1 MNSLQ
6 AVSWLAAG
14 VGVLIAAL
22 KYRTDSRVSREQQ
35 SRELRWKQA
44 QAGKSLNDEMQGDPW
59 AWPALEM
66 LDYPGEE
73 FEIAPGQRT
82 RITHDDLLVALDPTF
97 DATDPKHIYMRKC
110 FDTLFYFMAML
121 EHNISSTLILSDDV
135 SFPLDYYIPILA
147 GFREQVDAYVKNY
160 GLTRTN
166 AFLHRYPQWSR

>member
-1 MNSLQ
+1 MNWLQ

-22 KYRTDSRVSREQQ
+22 KYRTDSRLSREQQ

-66 LDYPGEE
+66 LDYPEEE
-73 FEIAPGQRT
+73 FEISPGKRT
-82 RITHDDLLVALDPTF
+82 RITHDDFRIALNPALDLS
-97 DATDPKHIYMRKC
+97 DPKHIYIRKC

-121 EHNISSTLILSDDV
+121 EHNISSTLILSEDV
-135 SFPLDYYIPILA
+135 AFPLDYYIPLLA
-147 GFREQVDAYVKNY
+147 DFREQIDGYVAKY
-160 GLTRTN
+160 RLTRTR
-166 AFLHRYPQWSR
+166 AFLHRYPPWRR